1 MMLGCKGLIFTTV
14 VNEFPF
20 KEKNFHALYLINGH
34 NFVDLYFFQF
44 LLFRRNYLLWN
55 RVCHATMTIQ
65 LLKVS
70 TNIPFLWKF
79 IVPSL
84 SKEYMQRSNYQLTG
98 KSNSGLQWFTFAGC
112 DWFRKFMSPE
122 SFLIESC
129 KIDIKVITSA
139 NQNRGKYS

>member
-1 MMLGCKGLIFTTV
+1 MNSLLRK
-14 VNEFPF
+14 
-20 KEKNFHALYLINGH
+20 KNFHALFLIIGH

-44 LLFRRNYLLWN
+44 LSFRRNYLLWN
-55 RVCHATMTIQ
+55 RVCHATMMIQ

-70 TNIPFLWKF
+70 KNIPFLWKF

-84 SKEYMQRSNYQLTG
+84 SKEYMQRSNYQLFG
-98 KSNSGLQWFTFAGC
+98 KSNSGLQLFTFEGC

>member
-1 MMLGCKGLIFTTV
+1 MNSLLRK
-14 VNEFPF
+14 
-20 KEKNFHALYLINGH
+20 KNFHALFLIIGH

-44 LLFRRNYLLWN
+44 LSFRRNYLLWN

-70 TNIPFLWKF
+70 KNIPFLWKF

-98 KSNSGLQWFTFAGC
+98 KSNSGSRWFTFAGC
-112 DWFRKFMSPE
+112 DWFRKFMPPE

-129 KIDIKVITSA
+129 KTDIKVITSA

>member
-1 MMLGCKGLIFTTV
+1 MNSLLRK
-14 VNEFPF
+14 
-20 KEKNFHALYLINGH
+20 KNFHALFLIIGH

-44 LLFRRNYLLWN
+44 LSFRRNYLLWN

-70 TNIPFLWKF
+70 KNIPFLWKF

-98 KSNSGLQWFTFAGC
+98 KSNSGSRWFTFAGC
-112 DWFRKFMSPE
+112 DWFRKFMPPE

-129 KIDIKVITSA
+129 KINIKVITSA

>member
-20 KEKNFHALYLINGH
+20 KGKNIHALCLIIGH

-44 LLFRRNYLLWN
+44 LSFRRNYLLWN
-55 RVCHATMTIQ
+55 RVCRVTMTIQ
-65 LLKVS
+65 QLKVS
-70 TNIPFLWKF
+70 KTIPFLWKF

-84 SKEYMQRSNYQLTG
+84 NKEYMQRSNYQLTG
-98 KSNSGLQWFTFAGC
+98 KSNSGLWWFAFAGC

-129 KIDIKVITSA
+129 KTDIKVITSA
-139 NQNRGKYS
+139 NQNRGRYS